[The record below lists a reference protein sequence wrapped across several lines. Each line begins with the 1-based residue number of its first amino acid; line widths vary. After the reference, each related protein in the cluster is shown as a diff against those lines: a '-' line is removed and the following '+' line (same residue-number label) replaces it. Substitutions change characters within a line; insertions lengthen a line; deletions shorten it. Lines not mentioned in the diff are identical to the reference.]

1 MYWVKSMN
9 VNIKT
14 LFKFFIL
21 AISSGL
27 LLFPAFSY
35 AENKVGITKDL
46 KSLDITYG
54 GKTVKIE
61 RIQDSKH
68 KLTNGFAKTSR
79 MCPPFCV
86 QPIEIH
92 KGVKTVGEVE
102 LLSFLDN
109 EVKNSKG
116 LLIDARLPDWFEKG
130 TIPGSINIPF
140 SILDGGLESVHA
152 KRILKLLGATVT
164 DNKWDFKNAQELLLF
179 CNGLWCGQSPRAI
192 GDLLD
197 MGYPADKL
205 FWYRGGMQSW
215 QLLGLTVVT
224 P

>member
-1 MYWVKSMN
+1 MKRGVTMR
-9 VNIKT
+9 
-14 LFKFFIL
+14 FRDFIL
-21 AISSGL
+21 VILSSL
-27 LLFPAFSY
+27 LLLPVTSF
-35 AENKVGITKDL
+35 AENKVGITQDL
-46 KSLDITYG
+46 KSLEIKYA
-54 GKTVKIE
+54 GKTVVIE
-61 RIQDSKH
+61 RIQNTQN

-79 MCPPFCV
+79 VCPPFCV

-92 KGVKTVGEVE
+92 PDVKTVGETE
-102 LLSFLDN
+102 LLAFIGN

-140 SILDGGLESVHA
+140 SILDGGLTNDHA
-152 KRILKLLGATVT
+152 KKILKLLGATEEEDEWNFNSV
-164 DNKWDFKNAQELLLF
+164 QSLMLF
-179 CNGLWCGQSPRAI
+179 CNGLWCEQSPQAI
-192 GDLLD
+192 KNLMS
-197 MGYPADKL
+197 MGYPAEKL

>member
-1 MYWVKSMN
+1 MN
-9 VNIKT
+9 ANVRT

-21 AISSGL
+21 TITSSL

-35 AENKVGITKDL
+35 AENKVGITKDIS
-46 KSLDITYG
+46 SLDISFS

-61 RIQDSKH
+61 RIQNSKN

-79 MCPPFCV
+79 ACPPFCV

-92 KGVKTVGEVE
+92 EGVKTVGEAE

-109 EVKNSKG
+109 EVRNSKG

-140 SILDGGLESVHA
+140 SILDGGLESEHTQ
-152 KRILKLLGATVT
+152 RILKLLGATVT
-164 DNKWDFKNAQELLLF
+164 GDKWAFENAQELLLF

-192 GDLLD
+192 GNLID
-197 MGYPADKL
+197 MGYPAKKL

>member
-1 MYWVKSMN
+1 MKRGVTMR
-9 VNIKT
+9 
-14 LFKFFIL
+14 FRDFIL
-21 AISSGL
+21 VILSSL
-27 LLFPAFSY
+27 LLLPVTSF
-35 AENKVGITKDL
+35 AENKVGITQDL
-46 KSLDITYG
+46 KSLEIKYA
-54 GKTVKIE
+54 GKTVVIE
-61 RIQDSKH
+61 RIQNTQN

-79 MCPPFCV
+79 VCPPFCV

-92 KGVKTVGEVE
+92 PDVKTVGETE
-102 LLSFLDN
+102 LLAFIGN

-140 SILDGGLESVHA
+140 SILDGGLTNDHA
-152 KRILKLLGATVT
+152 KKILKLLGATEEEGEWNFDSV
-164 DNKWDFKNAQELLLF
+164 QSLMLF
-179 CNGLWCGQSPRAI
+179 CNGLWCEQSPQAI
-192 GDLLD
+192 KNLMS
-197 MGYPADKL
+197 MGYPAEKL

>member
-1 MYWVKSMN
+1 MN
-9 VNIKT
+9 VNVRT
-14 LFKFFIL
+14 LFKLFIL
-21 AISSGL
+21 TITSGL
-27 LLFPAFSY
+27 LLLPTVSY
-35 AENKVGITKDL
+35 AENKVGITKNV
-46 KSLDITYG
+46 KSMDITYG

-61 RIQDSKH
+61 RIQNSKN

-79 MCPPFCV
+79 ACPPFCV
-86 QPIEIH
+86 QPIEIQE
-92 KGVKTVGEVE
+92 GVKTVGEAE
-102 LLSFLDN
+102 LLSFLDD

-140 SILDGGLESVHA
+140 SILDGGIKSKHTQ
-152 KRILKLLGATVT
+152 RILKLLGATVE
-164 DNKWDFKNAQELLLF
+164 DDKWDFENTQELLLF

-192 GDLLD
+192 KNLIN
-197 MGYPADKL
+197 MGYPAEKL

-215 QLLGLTVVT
+215 QLLRLTVVT

>member
-1 MYWVKSMN
+1 MHVN
-9 VNIKT
+9 VRI
-14 LFKFFIL
+14 LFRFFIL
-21 AISSGL
+21 AITSSL

-35 AENKVGITKDL
+35 AENKVGITKEIN
-46 KSLDITYG
+46 SLDISYA
-54 GKTVKIE
+54 GKTVTIE
-61 RIQDSKH
+61 RIQNPKN

-79 MCPPFCV
+79 ACPPFCV

-92 KGVKTVGEVE
+92 EGVKTVGEAE
-102 LLSFLDN
+102 LLSFLDD

-140 SILDGGLESVHA
+140 SILDGGLESEHSQ
-152 KRILKLLGATVT
+152 RILKLLGASVT
-164 DNKWDFKNAQELLLF
+164 DGKWDFKNAQKLLLF

-192 GDLLD
+192 RDLIN
-197 MGYPADKL
+197 MGYPPEKL

>member
-1 MYWVKSMN
+1 MKMDVTM
-9 VNIKT
+9 

-21 AISSGL
+21 VVSSSL
-27 LLFPAFSY
+27 LLLPATSF
-35 AENKVGITKDL
+35 AENKVAITQEL
-46 KSLDITYG
+46 KSLEIKYA
-54 GKTVKIE
+54 GKTIVIE
-61 RIQDSKH
+61 RIQDTKN

-79 MCPPFCV
+79 VCPPFCV

-92 KGVKTVGEVE
+92 PEVKTVGEIE
-102 LLSFLDN
+102 LLAFIDN

-140 SILDGGLESVHA
+140 SILDGDLENDHA
-152 KRILKLLGATVT
+152 KKILKLLGATEK
-164 DNKWDFKNAQELLLF
+164 DDEWDFESVQSLMLF
-179 CNGLWCGQSPRAI
+179 CNGLWCGQSPQAI
-192 GDLLD
+192 KNLMS
-197 MGYPADKL
+197 MGYPAAKL

-215 QLLGLTVVT
+215 QSLGLTVVT

>member
-1 MYWVKSMN
+1 M
-9 VNIKT
+9 NIKT
-14 LFKFFIL
+14 FSNFLIMVF
-21 AISSGL
+21 ASGIL
-27 LLFPAFSY
+27 LLPSLSY
-35 AENKVGITKDL
+35 AEKKVGITKNI

-54 GKTVKIE
+54 GKTVTIE
-61 RIQDSKH
+61 RIQNTKH

-79 MCPPFCV
+79 VCPPFCV

-92 KGVKTVGEVE
+92 KDVKTVGEVE

-140 SILDGGLESVHA
+140 SILDGGLKSKHA
-152 KRILKLLGATVT
+152 TRILKLLGATVS
-164 DNKWDFKNAQELLLF
+164 DDKWSFDNAQKLLLF
-179 CNGLWCGQSPRAI
+179 CNGMWCGQSPRAI
-192 GDLLD
+192 KDFIS
-197 MGYPADKL
+197 MGYPPEKL
-205 FWYRGGMQSW
+205 FWYRGGMQAW